1 MRGLTT
7 KDAIAWYHRYYA
19 PNNAILI
26 VAGDI
31 TMAELKPLAEKYY
44 GPIPRR
50 PVPPRVRTE
59 EPPPQVARRVELKD
73 TRVRQTSW
81 SRFYLAPSYVDGD
94 TQYADALQVLS
105 EVFGGGVSSRLH
117 QGLVLDRPLPTSV
130 RAVYDPHALALTHFG
145 LRAAPRPDAKIE
157 DLRAAEE

>member
-105 EVFGGGVSSRLH
+105 EVFGGGVSRPPH
-117 QGLVLDRPLPTSV
+117 QALVLDRPPATSAGSV
-130 RAVYDPHALALTHFG
+130 SDPGARGRAPFGRRPAL
-145 LRAAPRPDAKIE
+145 RPAA
-157 DLRAAEE
+157 